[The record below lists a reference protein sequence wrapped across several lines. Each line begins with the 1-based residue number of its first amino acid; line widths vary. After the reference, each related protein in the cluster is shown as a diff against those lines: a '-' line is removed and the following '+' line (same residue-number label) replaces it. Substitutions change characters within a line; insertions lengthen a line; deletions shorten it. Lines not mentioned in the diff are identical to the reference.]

1 MPLTRY
7 QVRSEFSLA
16 DPELYRAA
24 DRDDPEALL
33 EGVAMAGLVGVLRQL
48 GDLAEFA
55 AEIFHDLHEEVMATA
70 ARGHGLMARVQ
81 QLEAEVPSIEKEF
94 LSQTS
99 HSLFFSNAGVDWHPN
114 LRMEQNLITRGDL
127 PRFVMDSY
135 EECRGP
141 PRLFLLDKFDVAG
154 AGACL
159 KRYTDPSFFKVEA
172 ASSGKATEVQ
182 REKKNRKVKKKGSRW
197 RNGEAPDVQ
206 STSHAKLHQLFLE
219 ERIENTFSDPARLVK
234 LKKRQ
239 LNGYPFDSKSGRS
252 YMEKFVETDTA
263 EHEVVHEKSITSP
276 VKLTMDNYSESGL
289 EILEISTVSPVK
301 KSSQGKESACSSP
314 NAQEEVSEPYMEKFN
329 SDVIGG
335 KFVQVSEPGNDG
347 DINDISSSS
356 LDKVAVEKELA
367 VDGDLRTEG
376 SVDGYNSDDLASEID
391 KYMDALNTIESEI
404 ETENEYRPE
413 NDQGFF
419 SVKKDGRDSDENEE
433 NLALQAQFSDSQSFG
448 NSSVSDYGNG
458 SFKNNRSSFSD
469 SDTLSSLAEHTA
481 SGGDGVAKVF
491 PSSETCAA
499 ESVDIPSSQ
508 LMDELEGTKSHDF
521 SVPNGTRI
529 EEDKI
534 PDVGEAS
541 CSSCLTDSIP
551 VLLPSD
557 HGVHLS
563 LDTLVGPEVEEV
575 TSDSIKIGSKLSDN
589 ENGTNLV
596 DSSAVVSGV
605 PSQDIHDICLVSSV
619 ESHLDVEEPN
629 VVSDALLHSSDVSK
643 PTLEIERS
651 NFSLNEALQAESV
664 DEEYSE
670 NLADE
675 KIASPHSSSPK
686 ENQLHCSASPQEVC
700 SDLIP
705 PTCSSDLIELDD
717 IVSKADD
724 ALMVSGINSA
734 PMVETQ
740 KTHNFE
746 EQEFLDLMDDVP
758 ELKLAS
764 AEFVVPYSDKKSDID
779 GSREDGEEIGTPTC
793 SVEVV
798 EDDVVP
804 LELPSDDPN
813 YLCHKDDVNLDAV
826 VNKPVITDEPV
837 SAAAVTGADGD
848 LDDVIKPVTTDESV
862 SAAAITSADGDLD
875 DVIKPVITDE
885 SVSAAAV
892 TSADGDLDDVTKLVI
907 TDESVSAAAVT
918 GADGDLDDVIIP
930 VITDESVSAAAVTG
944 ADGDLD
950 DVTKL
955 VITDESV
962 SAAAVTGADGDLD
975 DVIIPVITDES
986 VSAAAVTIADG
997 DLDDVTKL
1005 VITDES
1011 VSAAAVSS
1019 ADGVLDDVIPTS
1031 PDLTCSPSGNH
1042 INLEESLSGFSDSN
1056 QKGLEFNEAAS
1067 PECLTETMTQKEV
1080 NQLEVAPGDTT
1091 LKLLSSDHCNL
1102 RMFDDIHES
1111 SLGKETQNSLS
1122 DNDVTRAPTYLVLSN
1137 EQSES
1142 KSPPQSYLFENN
1154 EGEVS
1159 SLTCYPP
1166 EPGVPLEKPL
1176 QFKADQ
1182 AEVESLQEDEATSNS
1197 LKLQSE
1203 QLPSPSHIDQERCEQ
1218 TQSSNHLQ
1226 ERCFDT
1232 PSESCAEHLPCQLS
1246 ASEFLPQSASL
1257 EPDGTKQAMDSLQYA
1272 LPSFGLL
1279 PVAAQ
1284 VNLEEMPPLPPLPP
1298 MQWRMGKAQNASLAS
1313 DRDLVEASQHVFPPL
1328 QPFNYEKAQFGFP
1341 ASKTGNLQL
1350 PNPFLPITAVEDENS
1365 QQVSEQ
1371 VEGNLAQPIPF
1382 SFQLP
1387 TMDSEADS
1395 QHNCLSLEGT
1405 QTLNPFLTSPA
1416 IPNERPEY
1424 GFLALE
1430 GEKALSSSNSFSPIP
1445 TIEYATPKHESESSQ
1460 EKQIKPLNQ
1469 LEPEIG
1475 SEDKTLQ
1482 PSLQNYSE
1490 GVRQNPFETSIPPP
1504 TIGAEQP
1511 QQALLT
1517 SDGEITQVPGTEEGK
1532 PNGNPAIKIPRPR
1545 SPLIDAVAAHDKSKL
1560 RKVAER
1566 VRPQIEPKVDERDS
1580 LLEQIRT
1587 KSFNLKPAVPTRPS
1601 IHGPKTNLKVAAI
1614 LEKAKTIR
1622 QAFAGSDEDDSDG
1635 WSDC

>member
-1 MPLTRY
+1 
-7 QVRSEFSLA
+7 
-16 DPELYRAA
+16 
-24 DRDDPEALL
+24 
-33 EGVAMAGLVGVLRQL
+33 
-48 GDLAEFA
+48 
-55 AEIFHDLHEEVMATA
+55 
-70 ARGHGLMARVQ
+70 
-81 QLEAEVPSIEKEF
+81 
-94 LSQTS
+94 
-99 HSLFFSNAGVDWHPN
+99 
-114 LRMEQNLITRGDL
+114 
-127 PRFVMDSY
+127 
-135 EECRGP
+135 
-141 PRLFLLDKFDVAG
+141 
-154 AGACL
+154 
-159 KRYTDPSFFKVEA
+159 
-172 ASSGKATEVQ
+172 
-182 REKKNRKVKKKGSRW
+182 
-197 RNGEAPDVQ
+197 
-206 STSHAKLHQLFLE
+206 
-219 ERIENTFSDPARLVK
+219 
-234 LKKRQ
+234 
-239 LNGYPFDSKSGRS
+239 
-252 YMEKFVETDTA
+252 MEKFLETHTA

-276 VKLTMDNYSESGL
+276 LKLTVDNYSESGL

-301 KSSQGKESACSSP
+301 KSSQGKGRACSSP

-329 SDVIGG
+329 RDVIGG

-347 DINDISSSS
+347 DTNDISSSS
-356 LDKVAVEKELA
+356 LDKVAVEKELG
-367 VDGDLRTEG
+367 VDGDLGTEG

-391 KYMDALNTIESEI
+391 NYMDALNTIESEF

-419 SVKKDGRDSDENEE
+419 TVKKDGRDSDENEE
-433 NLALQAQFSDSQSFG
+433 NLVLQAQFSDSQSFG

-458 SFKNNRSSFSD
+458 SIKNNRSSFSD

-499 ESVDIPSSQ
+499 ESVDIPSSE

-563 LDTLVGPEVEEV
+563 LDTLVGPEVKEA

-596 DSSAVVSGV
+596 DSRAVVSDV

-651 NFSLNEALQAESV
+651 NFSLNEALQAESA

-670 NLADE
+670 KLTDE
-675 KIASPHSSSPK
+675 KIASPHLSSPK
-686 ENQLHCSASPQEVC
+686 ESQLHYSASPQEVC

-724 ALMVSGINSA
+724 ALMVSRINSA

-740 KTHNFE
+740 KMHNFE

-764 AEFVVPYSDKKSDID
+764 AEFVVPYSDKKSHID
-779 GSREDGEEIGTPTC
+779 GISREDGEEIGTPTC

-798 EDDVVP
+798 EDDAVP
-804 LELPSDDPN
+804 LELPYDDPN

-826 VNKPVITDEPV
+826 VNKPVITDESV
-837 SAAAVTGADGD
+837 SAAAVTSPDGD
-848 LDDVIKPVTTDESV
+848 LDDVIKPVITESV
-862 SAAAITSADGDLD
+862 SAAAVTSADGDLN
-875 DVIKPVITDE
+875 DVTKLVITDE

-892 TSADGDLDDVTKLVI
+892 TSADGDLDDV
-907 TDESVSAAAVT
+907 
-918 GADGDLDDVIIP
+918 
-930 VITDESVSAAAVTG
+930 
-944 ADGDLD
+944 
-950 DVTKL
+950 
-955 VITDESV
+955 
-962 SAAAVTGADGDLD
+962 
-975 DVIIPVITDES
+975 
-986 VSAAAVTIADG
+986 
-997 DLDDVTKL
+997 
-1005 VITDES
+1005 
-1011 VSAAAVSS
+1011 
-1019 ADGVLDDVIPTS
+1019 IPTS
-1031 PDLTCSPSGNH
+1031 LDLACTASGNH

-1080 NQLEVAPGDTT
+1080 NQLEVAPVDTT

-1102 RMFDDIHES
+1102 RMFDDVHES
-1111 SLGKETQNSLS
+1111 SLGKETQNSS
-1122 DNDVTRAPTYLVLSN
+1122 SNNDVTRAPTYLVLSN

-1142 KSPPQSYLFENN
+1142 KYPHHSYLFENN
-1154 EGEVS
+1154 EDEVS
-1159 SLTCYPP
+1159 SVTCYLP

-1203 QLPSPSHIDQERCEQ
+1203 QLPSPSHVDQERCEQ

-1246 ASEFLPQSASL
+1246 ASEFLPQSAAL
-1257 EPDGTKQAMDSLQYA
+1257 EPDGTKQAMDSLQCA

-1350 PNPFLPITAVEDENS
+1350 HNPFLPITAVEEENS

-1371 VEGNLAQPIPF
+1371 VESNLAQPIPF

-1387 TMDSEADS
+1387 TIDSEADS
-1395 QHNCLSLEGT
+1395 QNNCLSLEGT

-1424 GFLALE
+1424 GLLALE
-1430 GEKALSSSNSFSPIP
+1430 GEKSLSSSNPFSPIP
-1445 TIEYATPKHESESSQ
+1445 TIEYTTPKYESESSQ

-1517 SDGEITQVPGTEEGK
+1517 SDGEITQLPGTEEGK

-1545 SPLIDAVAAHDKSKL
+1545 SPLIDAVAAHDKSKVNIAFWYPSFYFFIFYFYNL
-1560 RKVAER
+1560 
-1566 VRPQIEPKVDERDS
+1566 I
-1580 LLEQIRT
+1580 LCCLE
-1587 KSFNLKPAVPTRPS
+1587 SACF
-1601 IHGPKTNLKVAAI
+1601 KT
-1614 LEKAKTIR
+1614 
-1622 QAFAGSDEDDSDG
+1622 F
-1635 WSDC
+1635 

>member
-99 HSLFFSNAGVDWHPN
+99 HSLFFSNTGVDWHPN
-114 LRMEQNLITRGDL
+114 LRTEQNLITRGDL

-197 RNGEAPDVQ
+197 RNGETPEVQ
-206 STSHAKLHQLFLE
+206 PTSHAKLHQLFLE

-239 LNGYPFDSKSGRS
+239 LNGYPFDSKTGRS
-252 YMEKFVETDTA
+252 YMEKFLETHTA

-276 VKLTMDNYSESGL
+276 LKLSMDNYSESGL
-289 EILEISTVSPVK
+289 EILEISTVSPEK

-329 SDVIGG
+329 GDVIGG
-335 KFVQVSEPGNDG
+335 KFLHVSEPGNDG
-347 DINDISSSS
+347 DTNDISSSS

-391 KYMDALNTIESEI
+391 NYMDALNTIESEI

-419 SVKKDGRDSDENEE
+419 TAKKDGRDSDENEE

-521 SVPNGTRI
+521 SVPNGTHI
-529 EEDKI
+529 KEDKI

-541 CSSCLTDSIP
+541 SSSCLTDSIP

-563 LDTLVGPEVEEV
+563 LDTLVGPEVEEA

-596 DSSAVVSGV
+596 DSRAVVSDV

-643 PTLEIERS
+643 PALEIERS
-651 NFSLNEALQAESV
+651 NFSLNEALQAESA

-670 NLADE
+670 NIADE
-675 KIASPHSSSPK
+675 KIASPHLSSPK
-686 ENQLHCSASPQEVC
+686 ENQLHCSASPQEVH

-717 IVSKADD
+717 TVSKADD
-724 ALMVSGINSA
+724 ALMVSGIDSA

-779 GSREDGEEIGTPTC
+779 GISREDGEEIGTPTC

-798 EDDVVP
+798 EDDAVP
-804 LELPSDDPN
+804 LELPSADPN

-826 VNKPVITDEPV
+826 VNKPVITDESV
-837 SAAAVTGADGD
+837 SAAAVNCADGD
-848 LDDVIKPVTTDESV
+848 LDNVIKPVITDESV
-862 SAAAITSADGDLD
+862 SAAAVTSADGDLD

-892 TSADGDLDDVTKLVI
+892 TSADGDLDDVIK
-907 TDESVSAAAVT
+907 
-918 GADGDLDDVIIP
+918 P
-930 VITDESVSAAAVTG
+930 VITDESVSAAAVTS
-944 ADGDLD
+944 ADGDLN

-962 SAAAVTGADGDLD
+962 SAAAVTSADGD
-975 DVIIPVITDES
+975 
-986 VSAAAVTIADG
+986 
-997 DLDDVTKL
+997 
-1005 VITDES
+1005 
-1011 VSAAAVSS
+1011 
-1019 ADGVLDDVIPTS
+1019 LDDVIPTS
-1031 PDLTCSPSGNH
+1031 PDLACSPSENH
-1042 INLEESLSGFSDSN
+1042 INLEESLSGSSDSN

-1080 NQLEVAPGDTT
+1080 NQLDVAPVDTT

-1102 RMFDDIHES
+1102 RIFDDVHES
-1111 SLGKETQNSLS
+1111 SLGKETQNSS
-1122 DNDVTRAPTYLVLSN
+1122 SNNDATRAPTYLVLSN

-1142 KSPPQSYLFENN
+1142 KSPHQSYLFENN
-1154 EGEVS
+1154 EDEVS
-1159 SLTCYPP
+1159 SLTCYLP
-1166 EPGVPLEKPL
+1166 EPGVPLAKPL

-1203 QLPSPSHIDQERCEQ
+1203 QLPSPSHVDQERCEQ

-1226 ERCFDT
+1226 ERCFDA

-1246 ASEFLPQSASL
+1246 ASEFLPQSAGL
-1257 EPDGTKQAMDSLQYA
+1257 EPDGTKQAMDSLQCA

-1341 ASKTGNLQL
+1341 ASKAGNLQL
-1350 PNPFLPITAVEDENS
+1350 HNPFLPITAVEDENS

-1371 VEGNLAQPIPF
+1371 VESNLAQPIPF

-1387 TMDSEADS
+1387 TTDGEADS

-1430 GEKALSSSNSFSPIP
+1430 GEKALSSSNPFSPIP

-1490 GVRQNPFETSIPPP
+1490 GVRQNPFEPSIPPP

>member
-1 MPLTRY
+1 
-7 QVRSEFSLA
+7 
-16 DPELYRAA
+16 
-24 DRDDPEALL
+24 
-33 EGVAMAGLVGVLRQL
+33 
-48 GDLAEFA
+48 
-55 AEIFHDLHEEVMATA
+55 
-70 ARGHGLMARVQ
+70 
-81 QLEAEVPSIEKEF
+81 
-94 LSQTS
+94 
-99 HSLFFSNAGVDWHPN
+99 
-114 LRMEQNLITRGDL
+114 
-127 PRFVMDSY
+127 
-135 EECRGP
+135 
-141 PRLFLLDKFDVAG
+141 
-154 AGACL
+154 
-159 KRYTDPSFFKVEA
+159 
-172 ASSGKATEVQ
+172 
-182 REKKNRKVKKKGSRW
+182 
-197 RNGEAPDVQ
+197 
-206 STSHAKLHQLFLE
+206 
-219 ERIENTFSDPARLVK
+219 
-234 LKKRQ
+234 
-239 LNGYPFDSKSGRS
+239 
-252 YMEKFVETDTA
+252 MEKFLETHTA

-276 VKLTMDNYSESGL
+276 LKLTVDNYSESGL

-301 KSSQGKESACSSP
+301 KSSQGKGRACSSP

-329 SDVIGG
+329 RDVIGG
-335 KFVQVSEPGNDG
+335 KFVQVSEPANDG
-347 DINDISSSS
+347 DTNDISSSS

-391 KYMDALNTIESEI
+391 NYMDALNTIESEF

-419 SVKKDGRDSDENEE
+419 TVKKDGRDSDENEE
-433 NLALQAQFSDSQSFG
+433 NLVLQAQFSDSQSFG

-458 SFKNNRSSFSD
+458 SIKNNRSSFSD

-508 LMDELEGTKSHDF
+508 LMNELEGTKSHDF

-563 LDTLVGPEVEEV
+563 PDTWVGPEVKEA

-596 DSSAVVSGV
+596 DSRAVVSDV

-643 PTLEIERS
+643 PTSEIERS
-651 NFSLNEALQAESV
+651 NFSLNEALQAESA

-670 NLADE
+670 KLTDE
-675 KIASPHSSSPK
+675 KIASPHLSSPK
-686 ENQLHCSASPQEVC
+686 ESQLHYSASPQEVC

-717 IVSKADD
+717 IVSKAND

-740 KTHNFE
+740 KMHNFE

-764 AEFVVPYSDKKSDID
+764 AEFVVPYSDKKSHID
-779 GSREDGEEIGTPTC
+779 GISREDDEEIGTPTC

-798 EDDVVP
+798 EDDAVP
-804 LELPSDDPN
+804 LELPYDDPN

-826 VNKPVITDEPV
+826 VNKPVITDESV
-837 SAAAVTGADGD
+837 SAAAV
-848 LDDVIKPVTTDESV
+848 
-862 SAAAITSADGDLD
+862 TSADGDLD

-918 GADGDLDDVIIP
+918 SADGDLDDVI
-930 VITDESVSAAAVTG
+930 
-944 ADGDLD
+944 
-950 DVTKL
+950 
-955 VITDESV
+955 
-962 SAAAVTGADGDLD
+962 
-975 DVIIPVITDES
+975 
-986 VSAAAVTIADG
+986 
-997 DLDDVTKL
+997 
-1005 VITDES
+1005 
-1011 VSAAAVSS
+1011 
-1019 ADGVLDDVIPTS
+1019 PTS
-1031 PDLTCSPSGNH
+1031 LDLACSPSGNH

-1080 NQLEVAPGDTT
+1080 NQLEVAPVDTT

-1102 RMFDDIHES
+1102 RMFDDVHES
-1111 SLGKETQNSLS
+1111 SLGKETQNSSS

-1142 KSPPQSYLFENN
+1142 KSPHHSYLFENN
-1154 EGEVS
+1154 EDEVS
-1159 SLTCYPP
+1159 SVTCYLP

-1203 QLPSPSHIDQERCEQ
+1203 QLPSPSHVDQERCEQ

-1246 ASEFLPQSASL
+1246 ASEFLPQSAAL
-1257 EPDGTKQAMDSLQYA
+1257 EPDGTKQAMDSLQCA

-1350 PNPFLPITAVEDENS
+1350 HNPFLPITAVEEENS

-1371 VEGNLAQPIPF
+1371 VESNLAQPIPF

-1395 QHNCLSLEGT
+1395 QNNCLSLEGT

-1424 GFLALE
+1424 GFLALG
-1430 GEKALSSSNSFSPIP
+1430 GEKSLSSSNPFSPIP
-1445 TIEYATPKHESESSQ
+1445 TIEYTTPKYESESSH
-1460 EKQIKPLNQ
+1460 EKQIKPLNL

-1482 PSLQNYSE
+1482 PSLQHYSE

-1517 SDGEITQVPGTEEGK
+1517 SDGEITQLPGTEEGK
-1532 PNGNPAIKIPRPR
+1532 PNGNPATKIPRPR
-1545 SPLIDAVAAHDKSKL
+1545 SPLIDAVAAHDKSK
-1560 RKVAER
+1560 VN
-1566 VRPQIEPKVDERDS
+1566 I
-1580 LLEQIRT
+1580 
-1587 KSFNLKPAVPTRPS
+1587 
-1601 IHGPKTNLKVAAI
+1601 
-1614 LEKAKTIR
+1614 
-1622 QAFAGSDEDDSDG
+1622 AF
-1635 WSDC
+1635 

>member
-114 LRMEQNLITRGDL
+114 LRAEQNLITRGDL

-159 KRYTDPSFFKVEA
+159 KRYTDPSFFKAEA

-197 RNGEAPDVQ
+197 RNGETPEVQ
-206 STSHAKLHQLFLE
+206 PASHAKLHQLFLE

-239 LNGYPFDSKSGRS
+239 LNGYPFDSKTGRS
-252 YMEKFVETDTA
+252 YMEKFLETHTA

-276 VKLTMDNYSESGL
+276 LKLTMDNNSDSGL

-329 SDVIGG
+329 GDVIGG

-347 DINDISSSS
+347 DTNDISSSS
-356 LDKVAVEKELA
+356 LHKVAVEKELA

-391 KYMDALNTIESEI
+391 NYMDALNTIESEI

-419 SVKKDGRDSDENEE
+419 TVKEDGRDSDENEE
-433 NLALQAQFSDSQSFG
+433 NLELQAQFSDSQSFG

-499 ESVDIPSSQ
+499 ESVDNPSSQ
-508 LMDELEGTKSHDF
+508 LMDKLEGTKSHDF

-541 CSSCLTDSIP
+541 CSSCLTDSKP

-563 LDTLVGPEVEEV
+563 LDTLVGPEVEDA
-575 TSDSIKIGSKLSDN
+575 TSDSIKIGSKLSEN

-596 DSSAVVSGV
+596 DSRAVVSDV
-605 PSQDIHDICLVSSV
+605 LSQDIHDICLVSSV
-619 ESHLDVEEPN
+619 ESHLDIEEPN

-651 NFSLNEALQAESV
+651 KFSLNEALQAESA

-670 NLADE
+670 NLSDE
-675 KIASPHSSSPK
+675 KIASPHLSSPK

-724 ALMVSGINSA
+724 ALMASGINSA

-740 KTHNFE
+740 KMHNYE

-779 GSREDGEEIGTPTC
+779 GISREDGEEIGTPTC
-793 SVEVV
+793 SVKVV
-798 EDDVVP
+798 EDDPGP
-804 LELPSDDPN
+804 LELPSDNPN
-813 YLCHKDDVNLDAV
+813 YLCHKDGANLDAV
-826 VNKPVITDEPV
+826 VNKPVITDESMSAAAVTSADGDLDGVIKPVITDEFV
-837 SAAAVTGADGD
+837 SAAAV
-848 LDDVIKPVTTDESV
+848 
-862 SAAAITSADGDLD
+862 TSADGDLD

-885 SVSAAAV
+885 SVSDTSADGDLDDVTKLVITDESVSAAAVTSADGDLDDVIKPVITDESVSV

-918 GADGDLDDVIIP
+918 NADADLDDVIP
-930 VITDESVSAAAVTG
+930 
-944 ADGDLD
+944 
-950 DVTKL
+950 K
-955 VITDESV
+955 
-962 SAAAVTGADGDLD
+962 
-975 DVIIPVITDES
+975 
-986 VSAAAVTIADG
+986 
-997 DLDDVTKL
+997 
-1005 VITDES
+1005 
-1011 VSAAAVSS
+1011 
-1019 ADGVLDDVIPTS
+1019 S
-1031 PDLTCSPSGNH
+1031 PDLDCSPSGNH

-1080 NQLEVAPGDTT
+1080 NQLEVSPVDTT

-1102 RMFDDIHES
+1102 RMFGDVHES
-1111 SLGKETQNSLS
+1111 SLGKETEHSSS
-1122 DNDVTRAPTYLVLSN
+1122 DNDVTRAPTYLVPSN

-1142 KSPPQSYLFENN
+1142 KSPHQSYLFENN
-1154 EGEVS
+1154 KDEVS
-1159 SLTCYPP
+1159 SLICYLP

-1182 AEVESLQEDEATSNS
+1182 AEVESLPEDEATSNS

-1203 QLPSPSHIDQERCEQ
+1203 QLPSPSHVDQERCEQ

-1226 ERCFDT
+1226 ESCFNT

-1246 ASEFLPQSASL
+1246 ASEFLPQSAGL
-1257 EPDGTKQAMDSLQYA
+1257 EPDGTKQAMNSLQCA

-1341 ASKTGNLQL
+1341 ASKTGNLQHH
-1350 PNPFLPITAVEDENS
+1350 NPFLPITAVEDENS

-1371 VEGNLAQPIPF
+1371 VESNLAQPIPF

-1387 TMDSEADS
+1387 TMDGEADS

-1416 IPNERPEY
+1416 IPNEGPEY

-1430 GEKALSSSNSFSPIP
+1430 GEKALSSSNPFSPIP
-1445 TIEYATPKHESESSQ
+1445 TIEYATPKHDFESSQ
-1460 EKQIKPLNQ
+1460 EKQMKPLNQ

-1475 SEDKTLQ
+1475 PEDKTLQ

-1490 GVRQNPFETSIPPP
+1490 GVQQNPFDTSIPPQ

-1511 QQALLT
+1511 PQALL
-1517 SDGEITQVPGTEEGK
+1517 SSEITQVPGTEEGK

-1566 VRPQIEPKVDERDS
+1566 VRPQIGPKVDERDS

>member
-1 MPLTRY
+1 
-7 QVRSEFSLA
+7 
-16 DPELYRAA
+16 
-24 DRDDPEALL
+24 
-33 EGVAMAGLVGVLRQL
+33 
-48 GDLAEFA
+48 
-55 AEIFHDLHEEVMATA
+55 
-70 ARGHGLMARVQ
+70 
-81 QLEAEVPSIEKEF
+81 
-94 LSQTS
+94 
-99 HSLFFSNAGVDWHPN
+99 
-114 LRMEQNLITRGDL
+114 
-127 PRFVMDSY
+127 
-135 EECRGP
+135 
-141 PRLFLLDKFDVAG
+141 
-154 AGACL
+154 
-159 KRYTDPSFFKVEA
+159 
-172 ASSGKATEVQ
+172 
-182 REKKNRKVKKKGSRW
+182 
-197 RNGEAPDVQ
+197 
-206 STSHAKLHQLFLE
+206 
-219 ERIENTFSDPARLVK
+219 
-234 LKKRQ
+234 
-239 LNGYPFDSKSGRS
+239 
-252 YMEKFVETDTA
+252 MEKFLETHTA

-276 VKLTMDNYSESGL
+276 LKLTVDNYSESGL

-301 KSSQGKESACSSP
+301 KSSQGKGRACSSP

-329 SDVIGG
+329 KDVIGG

-347 DINDISSSS
+347 DTNDISSSS

-391 KYMDALNTIESEI
+391 NYMDALNTIESEF

-419 SVKKDGRDSDENEE
+419 TVKKDGRDSDENEE
-433 NLALQAQFSDSQSFG
+433 NLVLQAQFSDSQSFG

-458 SFKNNRSSFSD
+458 SIKNNRSSFSD

-499 ESVDIPSSQ
+499 ESVDIPSSE

-563 LDTLVGPEVEEV
+563 LDTLVGPEVKEA

-596 DSSAVVSGV
+596 DSRAVVSDV

-651 NFSLNEALQAESV
+651 NFSLNEALQAESA

-670 NLADE
+670 KLTDE
-675 KIASPHSSSPK
+675 KIASPHLSSPK
-686 ENQLHCSASPQEVC
+686 ESQLHYSASPQEVC

-724 ALMVSGINSA
+724 ALMVSRINSA

-740 KTHNFE
+740 KMHNSE

-764 AEFVVPYSDKKSDID
+764 AEFVVPYSDKKSHID
-779 GSREDGEEIGTPTC
+779 GISREDGEEIGTPTC

-798 EDDVVP
+798 EDDAVP
-804 LELPSDDPN
+804 LELPYDDPN

-826 VNKPVITDEPV
+826 VNKPVITDE
-837 SAAAVTGADGD
+837 
-848 LDDVIKPVTTDESV
+848 
-862 SAAAITSADGDLD
+862 
-875 DVIKPVITDE
+875 

-892 TSADGDLDDVTKLVI
+892 TSADGDLDDV
-907 TDESVSAAAVT
+907 
-918 GADGDLDDVIIP
+918 
-930 VITDESVSAAAVTG
+930 
-944 ADGDLD
+944 
-950 DVTKL
+950 
-955 VITDESV
+955 
-962 SAAAVTGADGDLD
+962 
-975 DVIIPVITDES
+975 
-986 VSAAAVTIADG
+986 
-997 DLDDVTKL
+997 
-1005 VITDES
+1005 
-1011 VSAAAVSS
+1011 
-1019 ADGVLDDVIPTS
+1019 IPTS
-1031 PDLTCSPSGNH
+1031 LDLACTAPGNH

-1080 NQLEVAPGDTT
+1080 NQLEVAPVDTT

-1102 RMFDDIHES
+1102 RMFDDVHES
-1111 SLGKETQNSLS
+1111 SLGKETQNSS
-1122 DNDVTRAPTYLVLSN
+1122 SNNDVTRAPTYLVLSN

-1142 KSPPQSYLFENN
+1142 KYPHHSYLFENN
-1154 EGEVS
+1154 EDEVS
-1159 SLTCYPP
+1159 SVTCYLP

-1203 QLPSPSHIDQERCEQ
+1203 QLPSPSHVDQERCEQ

-1246 ASEFLPQSASL
+1246 ASEFLPQSAAL
-1257 EPDGTKQAMDSLQYA
+1257 EPDGTKQAMDSLQCA

-1350 PNPFLPITAVEDENS
+1350 HNPFLPITAVEEENS

-1371 VEGNLAQPIPF
+1371 VESNLAQPIPF

-1395 QHNCLSLEGT
+1395 QNNCLSLEGT

-1424 GFLALE
+1424 GLLALE
-1430 GEKALSSSNSFSPIP
+1430 GEKSLSSSNPFSPIP
-1445 TIEYATPKHESESSQ
+1445 TIEYTTPKYESESSQ

-1517 SDGEITQVPGTEEGK
+1517 SDGEITQLPGTEEGK

-1545 SPLIDAVAAHDKSKL
+1545 SPLIDAVAAHDKSKVNIAFWYPSFYFFIFYFYNL
-1560 RKVAER
+1560 
-1566 VRPQIEPKVDERDS
+1566 I
-1580 LLEQIRT
+1580 LCCLE
-1587 KSFNLKPAVPTRPS
+1587 SACF
-1601 IHGPKTNLKVAAI
+1601 KT
-1614 LEKAKTIR
+1614 
-1622 QAFAGSDEDDSDG
+1622 F
-1635 WSDC
+1635 

>member
-1 MPLTRY
+1 M
-7 QVRSEFSLA
+7 
-16 DPELYRAA
+16 
-24 DRDDPEALL
+24 
-33 EGVAMAGLVGVLRQL
+33 
-48 GDLAEFA
+48 
-55 AEIFHDLHEEVMATA
+55 
-70 ARGHGLMARVQ
+70 
-81 QLEAEVPSIEKEF
+81 
-94 LSQTS
+94 
-99 HSLFFSNAGVDWHPN
+99 
-114 LRMEQNLITRGDL
+114 
-127 PRFVMDSY
+127 
-135 EECRGP
+135 
-141 PRLFLLDKFDVAG
+141 
-154 AGACL
+154 
-159 KRYTDPSFFKVEA
+159 
-172 ASSGKATEVQ
+172 
-182 REKKNRKVKKKGSRW
+182 
-197 RNGEAPDVQ
+197 
-206 STSHAKLHQLFLE
+206 HQLFLE

-239 LNGYPFDSKSGRS
+239 LNGYPFDSKTGRS
-252 YMEKFVETDTA
+252 YMEKFLETHTA

-276 VKLTMDNYSESGL
+276 LKLTVDNYSESGL

-301 KSSQGKESACSSP
+301 KSSQGKGRACSSP

-329 SDVIGG
+329 RDVIGG

-347 DINDISSSS
+347 DTNDISSSS

-391 KYMDALNTIESEI
+391 NYMDALNTIESEF

-419 SVKKDGRDSDENEE
+419 TVKKDGRDSDENEE

-499 ESVDIPSSQ
+499 ESVDIPSSE

-596 DSSAVVSGV
+596 DSRAVVSGV

-651 NFSLNEALQAESV
+651 NFSLNEALQAESA

-670 NLADE
+670 KLTDE
-675 KIASPHSSSPK
+675 KIASPHLSSPK
-686 ENQLHCSASPQEVC
+686 ESQLHYSASPQEVC

-724 ALMVSGINSA
+724 ALMVSRINSA

-740 KTHNFE
+740 KMHNSE

-764 AEFVVPYSDKKSDID
+764 AEFVVPYSDKKSHID
-779 GSREDGEEIGTPTC
+779 GISREDGEEIGTPTC

-798 EDDVVP
+798 EDDAVP
-804 LELPSDDPN
+804 LELPYDDPN

-826 VNKPVITDEPV
+826 VNKPVITDESV
-837 SAAAVTGADGD
+837 SAAAVT
-848 LDDVIKPVTTDESV
+848 
-862 SAAAITSADGDLD
+862 SADGDHL
-875 DVIKPVITDE
+875 VITDE

-918 GADGDLDDVIIP
+918 SADGDLDDVI
-930 VITDESVSAAAVTG
+930 
-944 ADGDLD
+944 
-950 DVTKL
+950 
-955 VITDESV
+955 
-962 SAAAVTGADGDLD
+962 
-975 DVIIPVITDES
+975 
-986 VSAAAVTIADG
+986 
-997 DLDDVTKL
+997 
-1005 VITDES
+1005 
-1011 VSAAAVSS
+1011 
-1019 ADGVLDDVIPTS
+1019 PTS
-1031 PDLTCSPSGNH
+1031 LDLACSPSGNH

-1080 NQLEVAPGDTT
+1080 NQLEVAPVDTT

-1102 RMFDDIHES
+1102 RMFDDVHES
-1111 SLGKETQNSLS
+1111 SLGKETQNSS
-1122 DNDVTRAPTYLVLSN
+1122 SNNDVTRAPTYLVLSN

-1142 KSPPQSYLFENN
+1142 KYPHHSYLFENN
-1154 EGEVS
+1154 EDEVS
-1159 SLTCYPP
+1159 SVTCYLP

-1203 QLPSPSHIDQERCEQ
+1203 QLPSPSHVDQERCEQ

-1246 ASEFLPQSASL
+1246 ASEFLPQSAAL
-1257 EPDGTKQAMDSLQYA
+1257 EPDGTKQAMDSLQCA

-1371 VEGNLAQPIPF
+1371 VESNLAQPIPF

-1395 QHNCLSLEGT
+1395 QNNCLSLEGT

-1430 GEKALSSSNSFSPIP
+1430 GEKALSSSNPFSPIP

-1517 SDGEITQVPGTEEGK
+1517 SDGEITQLPGTEEGK

-1545 SPLIDAVAAHDKSKL
+1545 SPLIDAVAAHDKSKVNIAFWYPSFYFFIFYFYNL
-1560 RKVAER
+1560 
-1566 VRPQIEPKVDERDS
+1566 I
-1580 LLEQIRT
+1580 LCCLE
-1587 KSFNLKPAVPTRPS
+1587 SACF
-1601 IHGPKTNLKVAAI
+1601 KT
-1614 LEKAKTIR
+1614 
-1622 QAFAGSDEDDSDG
+1622 F
-1635 WSDC
+1635 

>member
-1 MPLTRY
+1 
-7 QVRSEFSLA
+7 
-16 DPELYRAA
+16 
-24 DRDDPEALL
+24 
-33 EGVAMAGLVGVLRQL
+33 
-48 GDLAEFA
+48 
-55 AEIFHDLHEEVMATA
+55 
-70 ARGHGLMARVQ
+70 
-81 QLEAEVPSIEKEF
+81 
-94 LSQTS
+94 
-99 HSLFFSNAGVDWHPN
+99 
-114 LRMEQNLITRGDL
+114 
-127 PRFVMDSY
+127 
-135 EECRGP
+135 
-141 PRLFLLDKFDVAG
+141 
-154 AGACL
+154 
-159 KRYTDPSFFKVEA
+159 
-172 ASSGKATEVQ
+172 
-182 REKKNRKVKKKGSRW
+182 
-197 RNGEAPDVQ
+197 
-206 STSHAKLHQLFLE
+206 
-219 ERIENTFSDPARLVK
+219 
-234 LKKRQ
+234 
-239 LNGYPFDSKSGRS
+239 
-252 YMEKFVETDTA
+252 MEKFLETDTA

-329 SDVIGG
+329 RDVIGG

-391 KYMDALNTIESEI
+391 NYMDALNTIESEI

-508 LMDELEGTKSHDF
+508 LMNELEGTKSHDF

-596 DSSAVVSGV
+596 DSRAVVSGV

-675 KIASPHSSSPK
+675 KIASPHSSLPK

-746 EQEFLDLMDDVP
+746 EREFLDLMDDVP

-837 SAAAVTGADGD
+837 SAAAVTSADDLDDVIKPVITDEPVSAAAVTSADGD
-848 LDDVIKPVTTDESV
+848 LDDVIKPVITDESV

-907 TDESVSAAAVT
+907 TDESVSAAAV
-918 GADGDLDDVIIP
+918 
-930 VITDESVSAAAVTG
+930 
-944 ADGDLD
+944 
-950 DVTKL
+950 
-955 VITDESV
+955 
-962 SAAAVTGADGDLD
+962 
-975 DVIIPVITDES
+975 
-986 VSAAAVTIADG
+986 
-997 DLDDVTKL
+997 
-1005 VITDES
+1005 
-1011 VSAAAVSS
+1011 SS
-1019 ADGVLDDVIPTS
+1019 ADGDLDDVIPTS

-1091 LKLLSSDHCNL
+1091 LKFLSSDHCNL

-1137 EQSES
+1137 GQSES
-1142 KSPPQSYLFENN
+1142 KSPHQSYLFENN
-1154 EGEVS
+1154 EDEMS
-1159 SLTCYPP
+1159 SLTCYLP

-1246 ASEFLPQSASL
+1246 ASEFLPQSAGL
-1257 EPDGTKQAMDSLQYA
+1257 EPDGTKQAMDSLQCA

-1371 VEGNLAQPIPF
+1371 VESNLAQPIPF

-1430 GEKALSSSNSFSPIP
+1430 GEKALSSSNPFSPIP

-1545 SPLIDAVAAHDKSKL
+1545 SPLIDAVAAHDKSKVMIAFWYPSFYFLFLQSDPLLLRKCLLYDILNLLQL

-1587 KSFNLKPAVPTRPS
+1587 KVRFGGWLMYIFCITPLPLILFPPN
-1601 IHGPKTNLKVAAI
+1601 AI
-1614 LEKAKTIR
+1614 I
-1622 QAFAGSDEDDSDG
+1622 
-1635 WSDC
+1635 

>member
-1 MPLTRY
+1 
-7 QVRSEFSLA
+7 
-16 DPELYRAA
+16 
-24 DRDDPEALL
+24 
-33 EGVAMAGLVGVLRQL
+33 
-48 GDLAEFA
+48 
-55 AEIFHDLHEEVMATA
+55 
-70 ARGHGLMARVQ
+70 
-81 QLEAEVPSIEKEF
+81 
-94 LSQTS
+94 
-99 HSLFFSNAGVDWHPN
+99 
-114 LRMEQNLITRGDL
+114 
-127 PRFVMDSY
+127 
-135 EECRGP
+135 
-141 PRLFLLDKFDVAG
+141 
-154 AGACL
+154 
-159 KRYTDPSFFKVEA
+159 
-172 ASSGKATEVQ
+172 
-182 REKKNRKVKKKGSRW
+182 
-197 RNGEAPDVQ
+197 
-206 STSHAKLHQLFLE
+206 
-219 ERIENTFSDPARLVK
+219 
-234 LKKRQ
+234 
-239 LNGYPFDSKSGRS
+239 
-252 YMEKFVETDTA
+252 MEKFLETHTA

-276 VKLTMDNYSESGL
+276 LKLTVDNYSESGL

-301 KSSQGKESACSSP
+301 KSSQGKGRACSSP

-329 SDVIGG
+329 RDVIGG

-347 DINDISSSS
+347 DTNDISSSS

-391 KYMDALNTIESEI
+391 NYMDALNTIESEF

-419 SVKKDGRDSDENEE
+419 TVKKDGRDSDENEE
-433 NLALQAQFSDSQSFG
+433 NLVLQAQFSDSQSFG

-458 SFKNNRSSFSD
+458 SIKNNRSSFSD

-499 ESVDIPSSQ
+499 ESVDIPSSE

-563 LDTLVGPEVEEV
+563 LDTLVGPEVKEA

-596 DSSAVVSGV
+596 DSRAVVSDV

-651 NFSLNEALQAESV
+651 NFSLNEALQAESA

-670 NLADE
+670 KLTDE
-675 KIASPHSSSPK
+675 KIASPHLSSPK
-686 ENQLHCSASPQEVC
+686 ESQLHYSASPQEVC

-740 KTHNFE
+740 KMHNSE

-764 AEFVVPYSDKKSDID
+764 AEFVVPYSDKKSHID
-779 GSREDGEEIGTPTC
+779 GISREDGEEIGTPTC

-798 EDDVVP
+798 EDDAVP
-804 LELPSDDPN
+804 LELPYDDPN

-826 VNKPVITDEPV
+826 VNKPVITDESVSAAAVTSADGDLNDVIKPVITDESVSAAAVTSPDGDLDDVIKPVITESVSAAAVTSADGDLDDVTKPVITDESV

-848 LDDVIKPVTTDESV
+848 LDN
-862 SAAAITSADGDLD
+862 
-875 DVIKPVITDE
+875 VIKPVITDE

-892 TSADGDLDDVTKLVI
+892 TSADGDHLVITDESVSAAAVTSADGDLNDVTKLVI

-918 GADGDLDDVIIP
+918 SADGDLDDVI
-930 VITDESVSAAAVTG
+930 
-944 ADGDLD
+944 
-950 DVTKL
+950 
-955 VITDESV
+955 
-962 SAAAVTGADGDLD
+962 
-975 DVIIPVITDES
+975 
-986 VSAAAVTIADG
+986 
-997 DLDDVTKL
+997 
-1005 VITDES
+1005 
-1011 VSAAAVSS
+1011 
-1019 ADGVLDDVIPTS
+1019 PTS
-1031 PDLTCSPSGNH
+1031 LDLACTASGNH

-1080 NQLEVAPGDTT
+1080 NQLEVAPVDTT

-1102 RMFDDIHES
+1102 RMFDDVHES
-1111 SLGKETQNSLS
+1111 SLGKETQNSS
-1122 DNDVTRAPTYLVLSN
+1122 SNNDVTRAPTYLVLSN

-1142 KSPPQSYLFENN
+1142 KYPHHSYLFENN
-1154 EGEVS
+1154 EDEVS
-1159 SLTCYPP
+1159 SVTCYLP

-1203 QLPSPSHIDQERCEQ
+1203 QLPSPSHVDQERCEQ

-1246 ASEFLPQSASL
+1246 ASEFLPQSAAL
-1257 EPDGTKQAMDSLQYA
+1257 EPDGTKQAMDSLQCA

-1350 PNPFLPITAVEDENS
+1350 HNPFLPITAVEEENS

-1371 VEGNLAQPIPF
+1371 VESNLAQPIPF

-1387 TMDSEADS
+1387 TIDSEADS
-1395 QHNCLSLEGT
+1395 QNNCLSLEGT

-1424 GFLALE
+1424 GLLALE
-1430 GEKALSSSNSFSPIP
+1430 GEKSLSSSNPFSPIP
-1445 TIEYATPKHESESSQ
+1445 TIEYTTPKYESESSQ

-1517 SDGEITQVPGTEEGK
+1517 SDGEITQLPGTEEGK

-1545 SPLIDAVAAHDKSKL
+1545 SPLIDAVAAHDKSKVNIAFWYPSFYFFIFYFYNL
-1560 RKVAER
+1560 
-1566 VRPQIEPKVDERDS
+1566 I
-1580 LLEQIRT
+1580 LCCLE
-1587 KSFNLKPAVPTRPS
+1587 SACF
-1601 IHGPKTNLKVAAI
+1601 KT
-1614 LEKAKTIR
+1614 
-1622 QAFAGSDEDDSDG
+1622 F
-1635 WSDC
+1635 

>member
-1 MPLTRY
+1 
-7 QVRSEFSLA
+7 
-16 DPELYRAA
+16 
-24 DRDDPEALL
+24 
-33 EGVAMAGLVGVLRQL
+33 
-48 GDLAEFA
+48 
-55 AEIFHDLHEEVMATA
+55 
-70 ARGHGLMARVQ
+70 
-81 QLEAEVPSIEKEF
+81 
-94 LSQTS
+94 
-99 HSLFFSNAGVDWHPN
+99 
-114 LRMEQNLITRGDL
+114 
-127 PRFVMDSY
+127 
-135 EECRGP
+135 
-141 PRLFLLDKFDVAG
+141 
-154 AGACL
+154 
-159 KRYTDPSFFKVEA
+159 
-172 ASSGKATEVQ
+172 
-182 REKKNRKVKKKGSRW
+182 
-197 RNGEAPDVQ
+197 
-206 STSHAKLHQLFLE
+206 
-219 ERIENTFSDPARLVK
+219 
-234 LKKRQ
+234 
-239 LNGYPFDSKSGRS
+239 
-252 YMEKFVETDTA
+252 MEKFLETHTA

-276 VKLTMDNYSESGL
+276 LKLTVDNYSESGL

-301 KSSQGKESACSSP
+301 KSLQGKGRACSSP

-329 SDVIGG
+329 RDVIGG

-347 DINDISSSS
+347 DTNDISSSS
-356 LDKVAVEKELA
+356 LEKVAVEKELG
-367 VDGDLRTEG
+367 VDGDLGTEG

-391 KYMDALNTIESEI
+391 NYMDALNTIESEF

-419 SVKKDGRDSDENEE
+419 TVKKDGRDSDENEE
-433 NLALQAQFSDSQSFG
+433 NLVLQAQFSDSQSFG

-458 SFKNNRSSFSD
+458 SIKNNRSSFSD

-499 ESVDIPSSQ
+499 ESVDIPSSE

-563 LDTLVGPEVEEV
+563 LDTLVGPEVKEA

-596 DSSAVVSGV
+596 DSRAVVSDV

-619 ESHLDVEEPN
+619 ESHLAVEEPN

-651 NFSLNEALQAESV
+651 NFSLNEALQAESA

-670 NLADE
+670 KLTDE
-675 KIASPHSSSPK
+675 KIASPHLSSPK
-686 ENQLHCSASPQEVC
+686 ESQLHYSASPQEVC

-740 KTHNFE
+740 KMHNFE

-764 AEFVVPYSDKKSDID
+764 AGFVVPYSDKKSHID
-779 GSREDGEEIGTPTC
+779 GISREDGEEIGTPTC

-798 EDDVVP
+798 EDDAVP
-804 LELPSDDPN
+804 PELPYDDSN

-826 VNKPVITDEPV
+826 VNKPVITDESV
-837 SAAAVTGADGD
+837 SAAAVT
-848 LDDVIKPVTTDESV
+848 
-862 SAAAITSADGDLD
+862 SADGDLN

-892 TSADGDLDDVTKLVI
+892 TSADGDLDDVIKPVITESVSAAAVTSADGDHLVI

-918 GADGDLDDVIIP
+918 SADGDLDDVI
-930 VITDESVSAAAVTG
+930 
-944 ADGDLD
+944 
-950 DVTKL
+950 
-955 VITDESV
+955 
-962 SAAAVTGADGDLD
+962 
-975 DVIIPVITDES
+975 
-986 VSAAAVTIADG
+986 
-997 DLDDVTKL
+997 
-1005 VITDES
+1005 
-1011 VSAAAVSS
+1011 
-1019 ADGVLDDVIPTS
+1019 PTS
-1031 PDLTCSPSGNH
+1031 LDLACTASGNH

-1080 NQLEVAPGDTT
+1080 NQLEVAPVDTT

-1102 RMFDDIHES
+1102 RMFDDVHEP
-1111 SLGKETQNSLS
+1111 SLGKETQNSS
-1122 DNDVTRAPTYLVLSN
+1122 SNNDVTRAPTYLVLSN

-1142 KSPPQSYLFENN
+1142 KSPHHSYLFENN
-1154 EGEVS
+1154 EDEVS
-1159 SLTCYPP
+1159 SVTCYLP

-1203 QLPSPSHIDQERCEQ
+1203 QLPSPSHVDQERCEQ

-1246 ASEFLPQSASL
+1246 ASEFLPQSAAL
-1257 EPDGTKQAMDSLQYA
+1257 EPDGTKQAMDSLQCA

-1279 PVAAQ
+1279 PVADQ

-1350 PNPFLPITAVEDENS
+1350 HNPFLPITAVEEENS

-1371 VEGNLAQPIPF
+1371 VESNLAQPIPF

-1395 QHNCLSLEGT
+1395 QNNCLSLEGT

-1424 GFLALE
+1424 GFLALG
-1430 GEKALSSSNSFSPIP
+1430 GEKSLSSSNPFSPIP
-1445 TIEYATPKHESESSQ
+1445 TIEYTTPKYESESSH

-1482 PSLQNYSE
+1482 PSLQHYSE

-1504 TIGAEQP
+1504 TVGAEQP

-1517 SDGEITQVPGTEEGK
+1517 SDGEITQLPGTEEGK
-1532 PNGNPAIKIPRPR
+1532 PNGNPATKIPRPR
-1545 SPLIDAVAAHDKSKL
+1545 SPLIDAVAAHDKSKVNIAFWYPSFYFFIFYFYNL
-1560 RKVAER
+1560 
-1566 VRPQIEPKVDERDS
+1566 I
-1580 LLEQIRT
+1580 LCCLESACFMT
-1587 KSFNLKPAVPTRPS
+1587 F
-1601 IHGPKTNLKVAAI
+1601 
-1614 LEKAKTIR
+1614 
-1622 QAFAGSDEDDSDG
+1622 
-1635 WSDC
+1635 